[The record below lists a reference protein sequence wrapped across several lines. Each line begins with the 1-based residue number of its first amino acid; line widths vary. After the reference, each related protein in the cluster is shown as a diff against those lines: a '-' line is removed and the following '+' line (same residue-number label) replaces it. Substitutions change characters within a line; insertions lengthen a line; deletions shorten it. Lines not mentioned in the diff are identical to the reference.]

1 MIKYVNASK
10 ERLHISVIA
19 GLPPTLPMKTDVF
32 GQSLW
37 GADIPKKWWKWLSR
51 GHKSQH
57 LFLLPFAVCRAV
69 TGLLCLCRLLMDFP
83 LHNPSSAVH
92 LNAKIV
98 SLKSSNN
105 ETQDSAKNVQGKK
118 VVTYF
123 SLTCASALRAFFVFF
138 TPINHKMAE

>member
-37 GADIPKKWWKWLSR
+37 GADIPKNDGNGFQEVTNLSICFCCRSPSVEQSQACFVSAVFWWI
-51 GHKSQH
+51 
-57 LFLLPFAVCRAV
+57 F
-69 TGLLCLCRLLMDFP
+69 

-105 ETQDSAKNVQGKK
+105 ETQDSAKNVQEKK